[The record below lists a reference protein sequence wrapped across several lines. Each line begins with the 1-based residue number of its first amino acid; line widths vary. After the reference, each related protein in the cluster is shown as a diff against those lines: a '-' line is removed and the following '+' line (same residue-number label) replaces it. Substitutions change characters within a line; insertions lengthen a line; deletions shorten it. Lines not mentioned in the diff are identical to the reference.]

1 MVEENTLRN
10 DVMPFIMGNGQF
22 CVDVAGESFY
32 PESFFALCGPRR
44 EEGISEETRA
54 RLTLQDDNEHDRH
67 AVQVTIGGHA
77 VGHLPRE
84 AARAFRRTV
93 RYGKLSMYETFECG
107 ALICGGWDR
116 GNGDVGNY
124 GVRLD
129 LKLEEDY

>member
-1 MVEENTLRN
+1 MIEETYLIEELI
-10 DVMPFIMGNGQF
+10 PFIPGDGYF
-22 CVDVAGESFY
+22 CIDVAGESFY

-44 EEGISEETRA
+44 EEGVTEETRA
-54 RLTLQDDNEHDRH
+54 RLTLQDDNEHDRY
-67 AVQVTIGGHA
+67 AVQVTIHGHT

-93 RYGKLSMYETFECG
+93 RYGKLSVYETFECR

-129 LKLEEDY
+129 LKLGDD